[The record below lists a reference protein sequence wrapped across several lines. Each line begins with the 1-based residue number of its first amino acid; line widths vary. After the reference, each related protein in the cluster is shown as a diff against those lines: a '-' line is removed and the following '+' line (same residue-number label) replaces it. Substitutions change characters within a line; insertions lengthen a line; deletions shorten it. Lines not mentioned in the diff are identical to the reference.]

1 MDDEQFVDEGAGVEL
16 VDDGM
21 GGSVPASMQDQSSDD
36 SDPWRGVPD
45 EVRELAQKKGFK
57 SVSDIARSY
66 QEMERSHTRLSQ
78 QMAESRREQEP
89 EPSRRPTQPSQD
101 GVDFEAIVDAAGGDP
116 AIALAL
122 YDQHVAGPR
131 LQSMLEEAL
140 GNFEQSKIAPLSQV
154 AGSMYWRNEANELRS
169 QHPEEFDKYAG
180 EIEDIF
186 VNDPSLAER
195 PDGMRV
201 AFERVMGRHAMSRMA
216 QSRASQINAGGRG
229 GGRPAKDVDPAQ
241 AVRDAIRGAQ
251 GFGGDRNI
259 G

>member
-21 GGSVPASMQDQSSDD
+21 GGSVPAPAREDD
-36 SDPWRGVPD
+36 GAPADPWAGVSD
-45 EVRELAQKKGFK
+45 EVRDFANRSGFK
-57 SVSDIARSY
+57 SPDDLAKSY
-66 QEMERSHTRLSQ
+66 QEL
-78 QMAESRREQEP
+78 RREYTRSRQQEP
-89 EPSRRPTQPSQD
+89 APEHEPPRRPTQPSQD

-229 GGRPAKDVDPAQ
+229 GGRPAKEVDPAQ

>member
-1 MDDEQFVDEGAGVEL
+1 MDDEQFVDEGPGVEL

-21 GGSVPASMQDQSSDD
+21 GGSVPAPAREDD
-36 SDPWRGVPD
+36 GAPADPWAGVSD
-45 EVRELAQKKGFK
+45 EVREFAQRSGLK
-57 SVSDIARSY
+57 SVDDLANSY
-66 QEMERSHTRLSQ
+66 QELRREFTRRTQ
-78 QMAESRREQEP
+78 EDSRREPEP
-89 EPSRRPTQPSQD
+89 EPQRRPTQPSSD

-140 GNFEQSKIAPLSQV
+140 GNFEQSKLAPLSQV
-154 AGSMYWRNEANELRS
+154 AGSMYWRNEANELRREY
-169 QHPEEFDKYAG
+169 PEEFDKYSS
-180 EIEDIF
+180 EIEQKFIE
-186 VNDPSLAER
+186 DPSLAER
-195 PDGMRV
+195 QDGMRL
-201 AFERVMGRHAMSRMA
+201 AFKMVMGERAMSRMA

-229 GGRPAKDVDPAQ
+229 GGRPAKEVDPAQ

>member
-1 MDDEQFVDEGAGVEL
+1 MDDEQVFDDSGADVEL

-21 GGSVPASMQDQSSDD
+21 GGSVPAPAREDD
-36 SDPWRGVPD
+36 TAPADPWSGVSD
-45 EVRELAQKKGFK
+45 EVRDFAQRSGFK
-57 SVSDIARSY
+57 SPDDLAKSY
-66 QEMERSHTRLSQ
+66 QEL
-78 QMAESRREQEP
+78 RREYTRSRQQEPTPEP
-89 EPSRRPTQPSQD
+89 EPPRRPAQPSQD

-229 GGRPAKDVDPAQ
+229 GGRPAKEVDPAQ

>member
-21 GGSVPASMQDQSSDD
+21 GGSVPAPVREDD
-36 SDPWRGVPD
+36 SAPADPWSGVSD
-45 EVRELAQKKGFK
+45 EVRDFAQRSGFK
-57 SVSDIARSY
+57 SPDDLAKSY
-66 QEMERSHTRLSQ
+66 QEL
-78 QMAESRREQEP
+78 RREYTRSRQQEPAPEP
-89 EPSRRPTQPSQD
+89 EPPRRPAQPSQD

-229 GGRPAKDVDPAQ
+229 GGRPAKEVDPAQ